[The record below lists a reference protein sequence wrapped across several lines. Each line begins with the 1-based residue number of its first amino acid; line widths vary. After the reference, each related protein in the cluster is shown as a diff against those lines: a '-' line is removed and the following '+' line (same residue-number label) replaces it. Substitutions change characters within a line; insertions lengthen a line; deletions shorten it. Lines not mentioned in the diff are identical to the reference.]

1 MVENDVC
8 LFGFVFF
15 LYLQV
20 FRNSFSNCQFG
31 WFATAACLRVIEI
44 F

>member
-8 LFGFVFF
+8 LVLFCF

-31 WFATAACLRVIEI
+31 WFATAACIRVIEI